1 MAHINKFV
9 SKAKL
14 SAIKDVLN
22 QIGKTEG
29 VVSLA
34 WGLPNYSL
42 DETVKE
48 KLINEIQNNSNINK
62 YPPFL
67 GLKVL
72 KDKIVETV
80 QKSHTISLDS
90 DNVIITAGAMEGLHI
105 IFQTILNP
113 GEEVILVTPC
123 YASHMGEIELFGG
136 VVVTSPLNEKNGWT
150 IDIAEIEKKISK
162 KTKAILVTNPNN
174 PTGSVYDHKTVQ
186 QLIDVAT
193 KHDVFLIQ
201 DETYQFLAYDPP
213 EGGVASLFDYPLTK
227 NCITVR
233 SFSKEYAM
241 TGFRVGYVIAEKEM
255 VSQMYK
261 AHDSAVG
268 FPPTISQYAGYL
280 ALQYFPESTRR
291 FYQQDFRD
299 KRDLMIRE
307 LQKYP
312 EVLEFTPAKGAYYI
326 FPSYKSSTK
335 SHDLAKELLHKAKVG
350 VVPGS
355 GFGEGGEYHLRLS
368 FAGEK
373 KDIVE
378 GVRRLGAYLKN
389 MKKGPSL

>member
-1 MAHINKFV
+1 MPQINPNVKN
-9 SKAKL
+9 SKL

-22 QIGKTEG
+22 QIGQTEG

-42 DETVKE
+42 DDTVKE
-48 KLINEIQNNSNINK
+48 KLINEIQNNSYINK

-67 GLKVL
+67 GLGIFK
-72 KDKIVETV
+72 KKIVETI
-80 QKSHTISLDS
+80 QKDHNLTLTE

-113 GEEVILVTPC
+113 DEEVILVTPC

-136 VVVTSPLNEKNGWT
+136 KIVPLALAEARGWGL
-150 IDIAEIEKKISK
+150 DIAEVEKKITA
-162 KTKAILVTNPNN
+162 KTKAVLLSNPNN
-174 PTGSVYDHKTVQ
+174 PTGTIYTRETIQ
-186 QLIDVAT
+186 QLIDLAI
-193 KHDVFLIQ
+193 KKDIFLIL
-201 DETYQFLAYDPP
+201 DETYKFLYYDQKP
-213 EGGVASLFDYPLTK
+213 ARLFDFPQVK
-227 NCITVR
+227 NCICVR

-241 TGFRVGYVIAEKEM
+241 TGFRVGFVIADSDLVDE
-255 VSQMYK
+255 MYK

-280 ALQYFPESTRR
+280 ALEHFPMQTKE
-291 FYQQDFRD
+291 FYLQDFKE
-299 KRDLMIRE
+299 KRDLMVRE
-307 LQKYP
+307 LQKYSD
-312 EVLEFTPAKGAYYI
+312 VLSFVIPQGAYYI
-326 FPSYKSSTK
+326 FPRYKSSMK
-335 SHDLAKELLHKAKVG
+335 SHELAKELLHKAKVG

-355 GFGEGGEYHLRLS
+355 GFGEGGEYHFRLS

-378 GVRRLGAYLKN
+378 GVNRLGEYLKN
-389 MKKGPSL
+389 L